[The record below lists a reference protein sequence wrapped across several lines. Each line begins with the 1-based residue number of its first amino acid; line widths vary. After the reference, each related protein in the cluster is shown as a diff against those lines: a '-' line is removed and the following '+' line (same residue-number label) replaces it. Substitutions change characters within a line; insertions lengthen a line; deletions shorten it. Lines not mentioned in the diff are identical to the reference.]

1 RDSLVDTA
9 VARIREVIEQGRL
22 RAGDR
27 LPTEAELSEQLGVSR
42 TVVREAVSQ
51 LESLGLLSV
60 QRGRGTFVGNWSSLT
75 SCVEMLRTT
84 LALSPGELVQF
95 TEFRT
100 ALECHAARRAAER
113 ATEQDL
119 ADLKELCDE
128 MDRPGASTSRRCAWT
143 SSSTAG

>member
-1 RDSLVDTA
+1 MLRIKPVERHSLVDA
-9 VARIREVIEQGRL
+9 VVSRIREVIEQGRL

-60 QRGRGTFVGNWSSLT
+60 QRGRGMFVGDGSGLAG
-75 SCVEMLRTT
+75 CVKILRTAM
-84 LALSPGELVQF
+84 ALSPGELVRF

-100 ALECHAARRAAER
+100 AVECYAARLAAER
-113 ATEQDL
+113 ATPEDL
-119 ADLKELCDE
+119 ADLKQ
-128 MDRPGASTSRRCAWT
+128 
-143 SSSTAG
+143 